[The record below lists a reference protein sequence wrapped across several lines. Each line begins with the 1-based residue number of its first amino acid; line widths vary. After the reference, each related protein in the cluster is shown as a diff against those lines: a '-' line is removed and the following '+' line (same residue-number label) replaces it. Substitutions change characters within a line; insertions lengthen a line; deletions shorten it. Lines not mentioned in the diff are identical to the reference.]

1 MTIYKIISALLDY
14 PDQALIDHI
23 DEIRTEIARDRA
35 IQATEKEALA
45 SFLDRLT
52 GVPLTEQ
59 QASYVKTFD
68 LAPEH
73 SLHLTHHLFGD
84 DNDRNRG
91 PALIDLGELYKDYG
105 MRVAA
110 NELPDY
116 LPLILEFVATLD
128 DSEATAFLAD
138 AHKVLTVLADN
149 LAKAG
154 SPYAP
159 LVAIVGS
166 RATLTRLK
174 SCATPSR
181 LAA

>member
-1 MTIYKIISALLDY
+1 MALYKILSALLDY
-14 PDQALIDHI
+14 PDQDLADSVQDIRAEIGKSPDIAGSEKDAL
-23 DEIRTEIARDRA
+23 R
-35 IQATEKEALA
+35 Q
-45 SFLDRLT
+45 FLDY
-52 GVPLTEQ
+52 VAQQPLTEL

-68 LAPEH
+68 LTPEH

-105 MRVAA
+105 VQITG

-116 LPLILEFVATLD
+116 LPLILEFAAMLEDT
-128 DSEATAFLAD
+128 EATAFLAD
-138 AHKVLTVLADN
+138 ANKVLTVLADN

-159 LVAIVGS
+159 LLSIVKS
-166 RATLTRLK
+166 RATLTRL
-174 SCATPSR
+174 
-181 LAA
+181 AA